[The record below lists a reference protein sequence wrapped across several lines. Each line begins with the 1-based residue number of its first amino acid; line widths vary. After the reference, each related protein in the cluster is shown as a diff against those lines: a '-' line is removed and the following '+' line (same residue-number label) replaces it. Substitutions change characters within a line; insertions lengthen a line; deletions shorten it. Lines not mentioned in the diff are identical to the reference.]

1 MSKKHHKH
9 TDGLTEQEEQELP
22 ADYEPEV
29 EAAPQEDSAPA
40 PQQPD
45 YYEKYVRLSA
55 DFDNFRKRTE
65 REKAALL
72 AYGKK
77 DFLEK
82 LLPAY
87 EVLLRQQAKLQKA
100 KTDQVPEQFK
110 SVLGGLSM
118 VLSEMDKAF
127 KAEGVTRIEVV
138 GKPYDPQTS
147 EAIAVIPAK
156 VEQDGQVL
164 EEVQMG
170 FMMDNKVLRPAR
182 VVVGKAEEETKKA
195 EA

>member
-9 TDGLTEQEEQELP
+9 TDGLTEQEEQDLP
-22 ADYEPEV
+22 ADYEPEI
-29 EAAPQEDSAPA
+29 EAQEEQDAA
-40 PQQPD
+40 QQPD

-55 DFDNFRKRTE
+55 DFENFRKRTE

-77 DFLEK
+77 DFVEK

-87 EVLLRQQAKLQKA
+87 EVLLRQQQNMQKQA
-100 KTDQVPEQFK
+100 ADKKTSEELK
-110 SVLGGLSM
+110 NLLGGLNM
-118 VLSEMDKAF
+118 VLGEMDKAF
-127 KAEGVTRIEVV
+127 KSEGIERMDVM

-156 VEQDGQVL
+156 AEQDGIVL
-164 EEVQMG
+164 EVVQMG
-170 FMMDNKVLRPAR
+170 FMMDGKVLRPAR
-182 VVVGKAEEETKKA
+182 VVVGKAEEENKK
-195 EA
+195 E

>member
-1 MSKKHHKH
+1 M
-9 TDGLTEQEEQELP
+9 
-22 ADYEPEV
+22 
-29 EAAPQEDSAPA
+29 
-40 PQQPD
+40 
-45 YYEKYVRLSA
+45 
-55 DFDNFRKRTE
+55 
-65 REKAALL
+65 
-72 AYGKK
+72 
-77 DFLEK
+77 
-82 LLPAY
+82 
-87 EVLLRQQAKLQKA
+87 RQQAKLQKA
-100 KTDQVPEQFK
+100 QTEQVPEQFK
-110 SVLGGLSM
+110 SVLGGLNM

-127 KAEGVTRIEVV
+127 KAEGVTRIEAV

-156 VEQDGQVL
+156 AEQDGQVL